1 MNLKNLVFGRESSQN
16 GEKPISKMIL
26 VTFILFRGATVLQA
40 ATVIKPRQ
48 MDIKWITFCPVM
60 ALKLNWISVSSD
72 QSRNKKKE
80 KGLKNLSLISRFTAS
95 ETHFKPTSL

>member
-1 MNLKNLVFGRESSQN
+1 MVENHRNVQN
-16 GEKPISKMIL
+16 GEKPISKTIL

-72 QSRNKKKE
+72 QSRNKKKR
-80 KGLKNLSLISRFTAS
+80 KRFEESFFDIQVYSIRNT
-95 ETHFKPTSL
+95 L